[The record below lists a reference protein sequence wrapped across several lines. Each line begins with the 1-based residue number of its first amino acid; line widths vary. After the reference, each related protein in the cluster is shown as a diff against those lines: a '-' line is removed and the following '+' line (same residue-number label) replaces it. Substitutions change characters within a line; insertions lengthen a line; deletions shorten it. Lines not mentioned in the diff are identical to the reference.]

1 MCFGA
6 KDETAE
12 GKLVTREMRTSSP
25 SGTAVTFSLRLS
37 SGPRAIWECIP
48 SCGGCQSLASTLM
61 RVVHPVDR
69 GRGFFVPPREKLQIG
84 RSPGKM
90 AE

>member
-25 SGTAVTFSLRLS
+25 SGTVVTFSLRLA
-37 SGPRAIWECIP
+37 SGPRAMWECIP
-48 SCGGCQSLASTLM
+48 SCGGCQSLASALIACCASGCP
-61 RVVHPVDR
+61 VVAFLFPPVKNFR
-69 GRGFFVPPREKLQIG
+69 CLVAG
-84 RSPGKM
+84 
-90 AE
+90 

>member
-37 SGPRAIWECIP
+37 SGPRAMWECIP

-61 RVVHPVDR
+61 WCAS
-69 GRGFFVPPREKLQIG
+69 GRPRSWLFVPPREKLQIVA
-84 RSPGKM
+84 R
-90 AE
+90 

>member
-1 MCFGA
+1 MCICG

-37 SGPRAIWECIP
+37 SGPRA
-48 SCGGCQSLASTLM
+48 M
-61 RVVHPVDR
+61 
-69 GRGFFVPPREKLQIG
+69 
-84 RSPGKM
+84 
-90 AE
+90 